1 MDFGV
6 PSDSGTLP
14 KFQIG
19 IRKSSRV
26 LSGFF
31 VYVLE
36 KNRRRYDKDL
46 KLGFCF
52 IKVEFSD
59 IRNFLKISN
68 KLHLALRPVE
78 M

>member
-36 KNRRRYDKDL
+36 KIVGDAT
-46 KLGFCF
+46 
-52 IKVEFSD
+52 
-59 IRNFLKISN
+59 KI
-68 KLHLALRPVE
+68 
-78 M
+78 